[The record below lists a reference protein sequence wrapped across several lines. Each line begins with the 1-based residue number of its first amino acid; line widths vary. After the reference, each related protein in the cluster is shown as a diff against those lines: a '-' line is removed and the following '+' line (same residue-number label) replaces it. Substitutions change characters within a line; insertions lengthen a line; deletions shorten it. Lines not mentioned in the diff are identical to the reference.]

1 MAIVRWDPFRDL
13 MSLQDEVN
21 SLFRRSFLRG
31 ADAPVAMETAA
42 AWAPAL
48 DVHESAESV
57 TVEVELP
64 GMEAKDIEISLEE
77 DILHISGERKF
88 ASEVKEEDYHR
99 MERAYGRF
107 ERNIPLP
114 RKVQQDKVSASVKD
128 GVLSIVLPK
137 ATDAEPRRI
146 PIKVEEER
154 E

>member
-31 ADAPVAMETAA
+31 ADAPVAVEAA
-42 AWAPAL
+42 ASWAPAL
-48 DVHESAESV
+48 DVHESAESI

-64 GMEAKDIEISLEE
+64 GMEARDIEISLEE
-77 DILHISGERKF
+77 DILRVRGERKF
-88 ASEVKEEDYHR
+88 AGEVKGEDYHR

-107 ERNIPLP
+107 ERSIPLP
-114 RKVQQDKVSASVKD
+114 RKVEEEKVTASVKD

-137 ATDAEPRRI
+137 AVEAAARRI
-146 PIKVEEER
+146 PVRVEEEK